1 MPRRAVPSPVI
12 LTFAVLLAL
21 AALAV
26 RPGHAQRPA
35 SRVTLGVHLGYA
47 RSALTGANAREA
59 NVRNINGTVFGGLT
73 TVRMTPWLSLQGE
86 VLLTRKGG
94 GLVPEEPGDLGDF
107 RLEIAY
113 LEFPLG
119 ARVFLRGPTHR
130 VRPVLFG
137 AVAPAFR
144 IGCELEALVRVTCED
159 LGAGEA
165 LQWFDLGVVGGA
177 GVEVRVADSWLRL
190 SMRLNEGLTNM
201 IVQGPGSGTL
211 RNRQVALMVGM
222 SL

>member
-1 MPRRAVPSPVI
+1 MARRVVPSPV
-12 LTFAVLLAL
+12 LLAFAVLLAVTCG
-21 AALAV
+21 AL
-26 RPGHAQRPA
+26 RPAHAQRAPA
-35 SRVTLGVHLGYA
+35 RVALGVHLGYA
-47 RSALTGANAREA
+47 RSVLTGANARNA
-59 NVRNINGTVFGGLT
+59 DVRNINGTVFGGLT

-94 GLVPEEPGDLGDF
+94 GLVSDLGGDLGDF

-113 LEFPLG
+113 IELPLG
-119 ARVFLRGPTHR
+119 ARAFLRGPTHR

-144 IGCELEALVRVTCED
+144 IGCELEAVVRVTCED

-165 LQWFDLGVVGGA
+165 LQWFDLGVVAGA

-190 SMRLNEGLTNM
+190 SLRLDEGLTNM
-201 IVQGPGSGTL
+201 IVEGPGSGTL
-211 RNRQVALMVGM
+211 RNRQLALLVGM